1 MFVFFRND
9 MNLAVWEGEGRLRL
23 YTYNYED
30 TFRERVGRFIHNG
43 ITQLWEDQA
52 LFDLEVVICGKV
64 SDTGL
69 AYMYTCTR
77 ACMHTHTHTHICV
90 CVSVGIYIYTA
101 GPNW

>member
-23 YTYNYED
+23 YSYSYED

-64 SDTGL
+64 SGTGL
-69 AYMYTCTR
+69 AYMYICACTC
-77 ACMHTHTHTHICV
+77 MHTHTHICV
-90 CVSVGIYIYTA
+90 CASVYIYC
-101 GPNW
+101 WS